1 MAVVVGLLD
10 DPSSSPIV
18 SSVVPTG
25 RSVDVGVGVV
35 VGIEDVGLLDVV
47 SGGVVVGAVVDGVV
61 VGIFVTTSMTWPPP
75 GRL

>member
-10 DPSSSPIV
+10 DSSSSPVV

-25 RSVDVGVGVV
+25 RFVDVGVGVV
-35 VGIEDVGLLDVV
+35 GGIDDVGLLDVV
-47 SGGVVVGAVVDGVV
+47 GVVLGAVVDGVV
-61 VGIFVTTSMTWPPP
+61 VGLIVTTSMTWPPP